1 MTGLSSD
8 ADSRAQVSLEGG
20 VDRYAPVKISGEVNY
35 LAADAY
41 TNLAATFRNIELT
54 SFNPYSSK
62 FMGYRIEKG
71 KLSIDTNY
79 FVEQRRLK
87 ANRKIL
93 ISQLQLGEKVK
104 SPDATKLPLKL
115 AIALLK
121 DRNGDI
127 SLDLPVGGTLDDPT
141 FRLGPIIW
149 KIVLNLLVKI
159 VTAPFALLGALFGG
173 GPDVQFI
180 DFAPAS
186 ATLEPALRERLD
198 GIRKALIERPG
209 LELDVPPVF
218 SRGLDAPQILRER
231 WSARLQQFA
240 GRPVDPADREDYLE
254 LLKKL
259 HREQLGSRPTDV
271 LRALA
276 EPDPQTGQKL
286 DETALLE
293 ASIKTLEELLQRDLL
308 PTDKDLEDLA
318 RARAR
323 VVQDAL
329 LESGEVDPLRV
340 FLRNPTAIAG
350 TANSVRLKVELRN

>member
-1 MTGLSSD
+1 
-8 ADSRAQVSLEGG
+8 
-20 VDRYAPVKISGEVNY
+20 
-35 LAADAY
+35 
-41 TNLAATFRNIELT
+41 
-54 SFNPYSSK
+54 
-62 FMGYRIEKG
+62 
-71 KLSIDTNY
+71 
-79 FVEQRRLK
+79 
-87 ANRKIL
+87 
-93 ISQLQLGEKVK
+93 
-104 SPDATKLPLKL
+104 
-115 AIALLK
+115 
-121 DRNGDI
+121 
-127 SLDLPVGGTLDDPT
+127 
-141 FRLGPIIW
+141 
-149 KIVLNLLVKI
+149 
-159 VTAPFALLGALFGG
+159 LLGALFGG

-186 ATLEPALRERLD
+186 AMLEPALRERLV

-218 SRGLDAPQILRER
+218 SRELDAPQMLRER

-276 EPDPQTGQKL
+276 EPDQQTGQKP
-286 DETALLE
+286 DETALLK

-308 PTDKDLEDLA
+308 PTDKDLEELA